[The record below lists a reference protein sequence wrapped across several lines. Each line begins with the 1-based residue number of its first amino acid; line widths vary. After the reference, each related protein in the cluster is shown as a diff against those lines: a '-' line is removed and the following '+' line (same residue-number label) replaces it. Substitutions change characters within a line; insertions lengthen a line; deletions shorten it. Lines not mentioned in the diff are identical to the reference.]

1 VVLGGACITVS
12 VAVDPYGFERR
23 ASGLPNDAV
32 RAAGL
37 GVITLL
43 GYAFVACAFG
53 VLTLV
58 WLSVR
63 RTAVSRRA
71 WIGFGCFVTFTLV
84 LAVVCPWLAL
94 IPGGFEYDRIIFYI
108 YLAVVAFFI
117 GLVIVVTGARTVWT
131 LSQNKTKNRGQMW
144 RVAVHV
150 LVVGALLLACT
161 AVFVVVSFATTDSSF
176 GAFLVVRLLIPAM
189 LSLSLQFALLSAF
202 RFRRLSWLAA
212 ALLSEGPQGAA
223 NPSLGSGSAS
233 DSSLS
238 EQWNANAVPLG

>member
-1 VVLGGACITVS
+1 LGGACITVS
-12 VAVDPYGFERR
+12 VAVDPYGFERH
-23 ASGLPNDAV
+23 ASGLPYDAV

-37 GVITLL
+37 GVVNLL
-43 GYAFVACAFG
+43 GYALIACAFG
-53 VLTLV
+53 VLTVV

-117 GLVIVVTGARTVWT
+117 GLVIVVTGARTVWAM
-131 LSQNKTKNRGQMW
+131 SRNRDKNRSRMW

-150 LVVGALLLACT
+150 LIVGALLLACT
-161 AVFVVVSFATTDSSF
+161 AVFVVVSFATSDSSF
-176 GAFLVVRLLIPAM
+176 EAFLVVRLVIPGM

-212 ALLSEGPQGAA
+212 SLLPEGSQGPAST
-223 NPSLGSGSAS
+223 SLGSS
-233 DSSLS
+233 DSALS
-238 EQWNANAVPLG
+238 EQWAANAVSLG